1 MHFPIPLQFFLP
13 IFYAVQHIFFTMGCT
28 THIYTQIF
36 FSKKSQ
42 YYLSELHLKASSV
55 DNLWGLSLY
64 ITTLLLRNYRF
75 LGFFPILFPGT
86 GEKESHSLNGTLSI
100 HYIYFTKETFAR
112 NQLAAL
118 SFAPQQPVLRLHASF
133 SPLLSVLQSSR
144 VYRVW

>member
-1 MHFPIPLQFFLP
+1 MHFPIPLQIFLP
-13 IFYAVQHIFFTMGCT
+13 IFYAVQHIFFYNELYY
-28 THIYTQIF
+28 THLYLNIF

-86 GEKESHSLNGTLSI
+86 GEK
-100 HYIYFTKETFAR
+100 A
-112 NQLAAL
+112 
-118 SFAPQQPVLRLHASF
+118 
-133 SPLLSVLQSSR
+133 
-144 VYRVW
+144 